1 MSQQEQTKS
10 ASPIQTGSN
19 PELLNPQDPS
29 YVLGKLLVTTVT
41 LAAST
46 WGMLLYTTAATVVT
60 SEFGYSATAIG
71 YHVSLAYFAAMI
83 CSLYAGNATVIIGA
97 RRSLILAML
106 LVGFGALITTVFGLY
121 GMFFGALLMGSG
133 HGLTNP
139 ASAILLQ
146 SASLSS
152 RRSLLFSIK
161 QSGAPVGGLLTA
173 IVTPAMT
180 QNFGWRS
187 AGFALAVACLATA
200 VLTWALGRKWGTA
213 GKFRK
218 SFSSMSLNPLTSLT
232 LVFQSAGL
240 RALAFMAMCYSCVQI
255 CILSFL
261 SPYLVEELGLTL
273 IIAGSVVAL
282 AQIGGGIGR
291 PLWGWTADRIGKNA
305 LMLRILGIVTAI
317 GCLLPLVGSAP
328 VNVALISVLVLIFG
342 TASVGWNGVMFAEIV
357 NISDRSSAAQATSG
371 VAAMIF
377 TAVMVGPSLFAIV
390 KELAGPYSLTIALF
404 SVMSLTG
411 VFMTIILQKTKTI
424 VPDD

>member
-1 MSQQEQTKS
+1 MPQEEQTKS
-10 ASPIQTGSN
+10 TAMTTAGDGS
-19 PELLNPQDPS
+19 ELPSPQDPS
-29 YVLGKLLVTTVT
+29 FVLAKLLVTTVT

-60 SEFGYSATAIG
+60 SEFGFSATAIG
-71 YHVSLAYFAAMI
+71 YHVSLAYFAATI

-97 RRSLILAML
+97 RRSLVLAML
-106 LVGFGALITTVFGLY
+106 LVGLGALSTTLFGLY
-121 GMFFGALLMGSG
+121 GMFFGALFMGIG

-152 RRSLLFSIK
+152 RRSLIFSIK
-161 QSGAPVGGLLTA
+161 QSGAPLGGLLTA
-173 IVTPAMT
+173 MITPAMT
-180 QNFGWRS
+180 QSFGWRS
-187 AGFALAVACLATA
+187 AGYTLAVACLATA
-200 VLTWALGRKWGTA
+200 LLTWALGCKWGTA

-232 LVFQSAGL
+232 LVFQSVGL

-261 SPYLVEELGLTL
+261 SPYLVEELGLSL
-273 IIAGSVVAL
+273 IIAGSIVAL

-305 LMLRILGIVTAI
+305 LMLRTLGIVTAT
-317 GCLLPLVGSAP
+317 GCLLPLISASP
-328 VNVALISVLVLIFG
+328 VNVTLISVLVLIVG
-342 TASVGWNGVMFAEIV
+342 AASVGWNGLMFAEIV
-357 NISDRSSAAQATSG
+357 NISDRTSAAQATSG
-371 VAAMIF
+371 VAAMVF
-377 TAVMVGPSLFAIV
+377 TAVMAGPSLFAIV

-404 SVMSLTG
+404 SVISLIG
-411 VFMTIILQKTKTI
+411 VYMTLVLQKTKTI
-424 VPDD
+424 ATED